1 MLLYEESK
9 SDNLDFPYQEYPTFS
24 LPDKN
29 GAECTANLRVEKHH
43 ITRLED
49 ALQTPAVFKCDEGTV
64 CDGTE
69 GLSILLK
76 RFAYPCRYSNMIPR
90 FGRPVPEICMINNTV
105 MDWVYDNHRHHIMDW
120 NQTVLSAIQLESY
133 TDVIFNKG
141 APLTNCFGFVDGT
154 VRPISKPG
162 ESQRLVYNGHKR
174 VQGLKF
180 QSVVVPN
187 GLIAHLYGPVGKP
200 LSGQVQEAGQFKV
213 HNFSLK
219 SLF

>member
-1 MLLYEESK
+1 MASFRETQELLCISHAMGFITDAEFLLLYEESK

-29 GAECTANLRVEKHH
+29 GAECKANLRVEKHH
-43 ITRLED
+43 ITRL
-49 ALQTPAVFKCDEGTV
+49 AYP
-64 CDGTE
+64 
-69 GLSILLK
+69 
-76 RFAYPCRYSNMIPR
+76 RFAYPCRYSNTIPM

-120 NQTVLSAIQLESY
+120 NQTVSSAIQLESY

-141 APLTNCFGFVDGT
+141 APLTNCFGFVDRT
-154 VRPISKPG
+154 VRPISRPG

-200 LSGQVQEAGQFKV
+200 LSGQVQVAGQFKV